1 MVIVTVLKHPLFLF
15 SILGSFLFVVDFWT
29 EYDRQEITVT
39 AAQQQRLSVLWET
52 QTGYAATP
60 AQLDS
65 LIANWIE
72 EEILYQEALRLG
84 LDEQDSIVRR
94 RLIQKLGFIAESEP
108 SKPAE
113 ISTLQNFYRENI
125 SSYTLPERYTFRQ
138 RYFQTETDANDALM
152 LINSGETA
160 NILGEP
166 SMLNSEYAY
175 LSKLEINATFGTG
188 FSDQITTTNTD
199 SWQGPLL
206 SGLGFHLVYLIAVHE
221 EETTPFEIIQD
232 QVFMDYRNQQEQN
245 TRSNFV
251 EELTQKYSITIEP
264 R

>member
-1 MVIVTVLKHPLFLF
+1 MAIATVLKHPLFLF
-15 SILGSFLFVVDFWT
+15 SILGSFLFFVDFWT
-29 EYDRQEITVT
+29 EYDRQGITVT
-39 AAQQQRLSVLWET
+39 AAQQQRLSTLWET

-108 SKPAE
+108 SEPAE

-138 RYFQTETDANDALM
+138 RYFQTETDANNALI
-152 LINSGETA
+152 LINSGEA
-160 NILGEP
+160 ISILGEP

-188 FSDQITTTNTD
+188 FSNQITTTNTD

-206 SGLGFHLVYLIAVHE
+206 SGFGFHLVYLIAVHE
-221 EETTPFEIIQD
+221 EETTPFETMQD

-245 TRSNFV
+245 ARSNFV
-251 EELTQKYSITIEP
+251 EDLTQKYSITIEP